1 MWWGNCDEG
10 IHVLRGAAAR
20 AAPEGARGIFWH
32 LRPGTYLVLM
42 DDNDADRYLRQA
54 NACLEE
60 AQNAT
65 RVADKEAWLKLS
77 EEWMAMAEKAQ
88 RETPHEH

>member
-1 MWWGNCDEG
+1 
-10 IHVLRGAAAR
+10 
-20 AAPEGARGIFWH
+20 
-32 LRPGTYLVLM
+32 M

-60 AQNAT
+60 AQRAT

-77 EEWMAMAEKAQ
+77 EEWMAWRRKRSGKALMSI
-88 RETPHEH
+88 ETVKDAAGSHCSGDH

>member
-1 MWWGNCDEG
+1 
-10 IHVLRGAAAR
+10 
-20 AAPEGARGIFWH
+20 
-32 LRPGTYLVLM
+32 M

>member
-1 MWWGNCDEG
+1 
-10 IHVLRGAAAR
+10 
-20 AAPEGARGIFWH
+20 
-32 LRPGTYLVLM
+32 M

-60 AQNAT
+60 VQNAT
-65 RVADKEAWLKLS
+65 RAADKEAWLKLS

-88 RETPHEH
+88 RETPYEH